1 MNFNES
7 LAFYLV
13 VGLAVVT
20 AQALTERA
28 ANHRARM
35 LSMFA
40 AWLFWPLYLPLL
52 LAAKRTPD
60 VDPPVGSS
68 PRDGLTLAIE
78 QVEQELNDA
87 LSSLDGWAED
97 VLHRNPERLG
107 ELRAALSAQAERI
120 RDMEA
125 LVARERNRPVGG
137 AEISEA
143 AKGGIETGEFDL
155 ESDPHGDRW
164 QRSEQARRENMSRL
178 AGVCRQSRADL
189 LATLAWI
196 RELVSMIH
204 LAKFTGA
211 PAARAEEL
219 VAQIAA
225 AVESISS
232 LSAPVTPGSNA
243 LGPPLAG
250 LELTNLSLEKEPS
263 R

>member
-1 MNFNES
+1 
-7 LAFYLV
+7 
-13 VGLAVVT
+13 
-20 AQALTERA
+20 
-28 ANHRARM
+28 M
-35 LSMFA
+35 LSVFA

-52 LAAKRTPD
+52 LTAKRASL
-60 VDPPVGSS
+60 VESQVSSS

-125 LVARERNRPVGG
+125 LVARERNRPPSG

-143 AKGGIETGEFDL
+143 ASIATANGEFDL
-155 ESDPHGDRW
+155 ESGPHGDRW
-164 QRSEQARRENMSRL
+164 QRSEQARRENMNRL
-178 AGVCRQSRADL
+178 NSVCRQSRADL

-196 RELVSMIH
+196 RELVSRIH

-232 LSAPVTPGSNA
+232 LSVPVTPGGNA
-243 LGPPLAG
+243 WGAPLAG
-250 LELTNLSLEKEPS
+250 MELTNLSLVKEPL

>member
-7 LAFYLV
+7 LVFYLV
-13 VGLAVVT
+13 VGLAVGA
-20 AQALTERA
+20 AQALADRSA
-28 ANHRARM
+28 SRQGC
-35 LSMFA
+35 LFSILA

-52 LAAKRTPD
+52 LASKREPAGD
-60 VDPPVGSS
+60 LEARSL
-68 PRDGLTLAIE
+68 PRDGLSLAIE
-78 QVEQELNDA
+78 QVEQELDDA

-97 VLHRNPERLG
+97 VLHRSPERLC
-107 ELRAALSAQAERI
+107 ELRAALVAQADRI

-125 LVARERNRPVGG
+125 LVDREQNRPQVGAG
-137 AEISEA
+137 HDQLDVTTGQPSE
-143 AKGGIETGEFDL
+143 
-155 ESDPHGDRW
+155 RW
-164 QRSEQARRENMSRL
+164 QRSEQARRENMNRL
-178 AGVCRQSRADL
+178 ASVCRQSRTDL

-232 LSAPVTPGSNA
+232 LSAPVSPGSNPLVA
-243 LGPPLAG
+243 HLAG
-250 LELTNLSLEKEPS
+250 IELCNPSLVKEPLV
-263 R
+263 